1 MFELDGFVAFDFNV
15 GVPSASITP
24 NGVTFNRSVVIKMN
38 YPEHVVLMVNKET
51 KQIAIKA
58 CTAETQRAVTFY
70 KQQAENKAIQSV
82 RWNNRDLL
90 NCLSEMMDWD
100 LKKVSHRVEGK
111 LLPEANIMLFDLTKA
126 TDMK

>member
-1 MFELDGFVAFDFNV
+1 MSELEGFVAFDFNV

-38 YPEHVVLMVNKET
+38 YPEHVVLMINKET

-58 CTAETQRAVTFY
+58 CAAETPRAMTFY
-70 KQQAENKAIQSV
+70 KQQVENKAIQSV

-100 LKKVSHRVEGK
+100 LKQISHRVEGK
-111 LLPEANIMLFDLTKA
+111 MLPEANIMLFDLTRA